1 MKRIVRGLAALA
13 VITAAA
19 ATGAEGQLPIQAH
32 VGLGLSIPT
41 GGFSDFSADEGIDAG
56 LGAGGGY
63 IGTAGLTF
71 TPPALPIGVR
81 LDASYMHNTGGSDLQ
96 AALAGDGY
104 ADDAHYR
111 TLFGGVAAVYSFPAA
126 AAVPIRPYLLGGI
139 GIYDVSAG
147 GDGIE
152 GFEADAQAAG
162 IDEDFVRATRVGF
175 NAGGGVEFRAAGLGL
190 FAEARLHAI
199 PGVRP
204 FDGNEQIEFESQT
217 LTFIPVLVGLRLGG
231 G

>member
-19 ATGAEGQLPIQAH
+19 ATGAEGQLPVQAH
-32 VGLGLSIPT
+32 VGLGLSIPM
-41 GGFSDFSADEGIDAG
+41 GGFSGFSADEGIDAG
-56 LGAGGGY
+56 LGAGSGY
-63 IGTAGLTF
+63 IGTAGLTL

-81 LDASYMHNTGGSDLQ
+81 LDASYMYNTGGSDLQ

-104 ADDAHYR
+104 PDDAHYR
-111 TLFGGVAAVYSFPAA
+111 TLFGGVAAVYSFRSAGA
-126 AAVPIRPYLLGGI
+126 PIRPYLLGGI
-139 GIYDVSAG
+139 GVYHIGAG

-152 GFEADAQAAG
+152 GFEADARAAG
-162 IDEDFVRATRVGF
+162 IDQDFVRATRVGF

-190 FAEARLHAI
+190 FAEARVHAI

-217 LTFIPVLVGLRLGG
+217 LTFVPVLVGLRLGG